1 MPIKIHGAASAQQNL
16 TADLQFYI
24 LYCTSPGAYSDPDPN
39 PPEAQEQIRS
49 VNILVTDHIQD
60 QSQKNFEILFQTL
73 ALRAAPVIM
82 NNPVAEQSLAAAGAP
97 TLVGEGFM
105 WKFALER
112 GDIWQN
118 FQTGDPV
125 GLLIKDLDGVII
137 ASGVRI
143 TTVPGSPSGVP
154 MNMEFIRVSNL

>member
-1 MPIKIHGAASAQQNL
+1 MPIKVNGAASAQQNL

-24 LYCTSPGAYSDPDPN
+24 LYCTSVGAFTDPDAN
-39 PPEAQEQIRS
+39 PPEAEQQIRG
-49 VNILVTDHIQD
+49 VNILVTDHIKD

-82 NNPVAEQSLAAAGAP
+82 NNPTAELSLAAAGAP
-97 TLVGEGFM
+97 TLTGEGFS

-125 GLLIKDLDGVII
+125 GLLIRDLDGVII

-143 TTVPGSPSGVP
+143 TTVVGSPSGVP
-154 MNMEFIRVSNL
+154 LNMEFIRVSNL